1 MEAAAT
7 INVRL
12 PEGLKQSGSM
22 VLERNGVS
30 PTDLVRSVYSYMD
43 RFQEVPTC
51 LDVAPQNGE
60 SIYQQRRSLL
70 RRFDGFVVDDY
81 DSSCKADRASR
92 IEEKYGD
99 LL

>member
-1 MEAAAT
+1 MESTAT
-7 INVRL
+7 INARL
-12 PEGLKQSGSM
+12 PESLKQSGSK

-30 PTDLVRSVYSYMD
+30 PTDLVRSVYRYMD

-51 LDVAPQNGE
+51 LDVAPQSEE
-60 SIYQQRRSLL
+60 SMYQQRRSLL

-81 DSSCKADRASR
+81 DPRCKADRAFR
-92 IEEKYGD
+92 IEGTYGD